1 MEAIMLNVEK
11 LRNPTNDNA
20 QNVNLMHEAAEEI
33 IRLREGLN
41 RTNQELR
48 AARLIVDKYMRAI
61 NILREL

>member
-1 MEAIMLNVEK
+1 MLNVEK

-20 QNVNLMHEAAEEI
+20 QNVKLMHEAAEEI

>member
-1 MEAIMLNVEK
+1 MLNVEK